1 MFEMLYP
8 LDLPLLVCL
17 FSGEGPGHFIMN
29 ISPLNKVLFSN
40 LLSQVPQKYP
50 AGALGFAALDL
61 NEACGD

>member
-1 MFEMLYP
+1 MGPQHPSVTSLMFEMLYP

-40 LLSQVPQKYP
+40 SLSQVP
-50 AGALGFAALDL
+50 
-61 NEACGD
+61 